1 MPPRAPS
8 LLAAAALAVALLTGC
23 SAETP
28 PRKPEPTYDLP
39 AREVRPDEQP
49 VRVVGKDGD
58 TEFEIIGLTKDISA
72 LQGSHAEMYPKGRFF
87 RLRVVVTNIGRASVL
102 FNAERQ
108 QLVLSDGSTRK
119 PDGEA
124 TLVRRQPTEFDLG
137 SGVRVEFDLYYDVP
151 ESATPKAL
159 RAFGGPILTDLKDEE
174 GTDIALG

>member
-8 LLAAAALAVALLTGC
+8 LLATAALAVAFLTGC
-23 SAETP
+23 TAETP

-49 VRVVGKDGD
+49 VHIVGKDGD

-72 LQGSHAEMYPKGRFF
+72 LQGSHAEMYPKGRFL
-87 RLRVVVTNIGRASVL
+87 RLRVVVTNVGRASVL

-108 QLVLSDGSTRK
+108 LLVLADGSK
-119 PDGEA
+119 HEPDGEA

-151 ESATPKAL
+151 ESAAPKAL

-174 GTDIALG
+174 GTDISLN